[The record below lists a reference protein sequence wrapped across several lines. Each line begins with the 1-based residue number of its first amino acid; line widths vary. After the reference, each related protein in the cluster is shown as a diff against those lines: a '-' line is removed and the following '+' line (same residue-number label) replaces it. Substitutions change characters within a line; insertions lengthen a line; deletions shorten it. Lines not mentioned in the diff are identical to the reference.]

1 MGSSRNPN
9 VIAQGMIMTTM
20 NRILMTGAS
29 GQIGSELLKALR
41 RKHGGANVLATD
53 IQPLATAELRESGPF
68 ESLDVTDAKRLDELV
83 ASYRIDTVYHLAA
96 ILSATGEKNP
106 HLAWNVNMNGTY
118 NVLEAARSHKLARVY
133 IPSSI
138 AAFGPETPRQDTPQ
152 ETVLRPKTMY
162 GVTKVAGELLADYYV
177 RRYEVDVRGS
187 RFPGIISHETLP
199 GGGTTDYAV
208 AIFYEAVKNGRYTC
222 FLGPD
227 SRLPMMYMPDCL
239 KSVLDLMEADF
250 AGLRHH
256 ADFNLAAMSFTPAE
270 LAVEIRKHIPGFT
283 IDYRPDFRQAIADS
297 WPQSIDDSAARREWG
312 WRPDYDLAAMVK
324 DMLDVLSK
332 RQAAGTLNY

>member
-1 MGSSRNPN
+1 
-9 VIAQGMIMTTM
+9 MT
-20 NRILMTGAS
+20 RILVTGAS
-29 GQIGSELLKALR
+29 GQIGTELLKALR

-53 IQPLATAELRESGPF
+53 IQPLASPEIRESGPF
-68 ESLDVTDAKRLDELV
+68 ESLDVTQAARLDELI
-83 ASYRIDTVYHLAA
+83 AKYRIDTVYHLAA

-106 HLAWNVNMNGTY
+106 HLAWDVNMNGTY
-118 NVLEAARSHKLARVY
+118 NVLEAARLHGLLRVY

-138 AAFGPETPRQDTPQ
+138 AAFGPETPRDRTPQ

-177 RRYEVDVRGS
+177 RRFGVDVRGS

-222 FLGPD
+222 FLGPE
-227 SRLPMMYMPDCL
+227 SCLPMMYMPDCL

-250 AGLRHH
+250 ARLRHH

-270 LAVEIRKHIPGFT
+270 LAAEIRRHIPGFA
-283 IDYRPDFRQAIADS
+283 IDYKPDFRQAIADS
-297 WPQSIDDSAARREWG
+297 WPRSIDDSAARAEWG
-312 WRPDYDLAAMVK
+312 WSPDFDLSAMVK
-324 DMLDVLSK
+324 DMLAVLGA
-332 RQAAGTLNY
+332 RHAAGKLNY